1 MLTLLFVSLSIYTLG
16 QGTSTQDENEYT
28 DAAPPPVRAMSKGE
42 QGQLASKN
50 DAKDRTKLALDLM
63 SARLTRA
70 EELKS
75 KGDFTQM
82 YNELGGFHALMD
94 DTLDFLFDNSKRSGG
109 VLNNFKRFEIV
120 LRTFAPRIG
129 LIRREIPLEYD
140 PYLKSLVRYLR
151 DARAKAVEPLFGE
164 AVTPN
169 RGT

>member
-1 MLTLLFVSLSIYTLG
+1 
-16 QGTSTQDENEYT
+16 
-28 DAAPPPVRAMSKGE
+28 
-42 QGQLASKN
+42 
-50 DAKDRTKLALDLM
+50 
-63 SARLTRA
+63 
-70 EELKS
+70 
-75 KGDFTQM
+75 
-82 YNELGGFHALMD
+82 MD

-164 AVTPN
+164 VVTPN